1 MPKNF
6 STRIYLRTEH
16 THSRVAELETKL
28 ENLIAHVGHVNS
40 MEDSHASPL
49 QFPTPQSQREDV
61 TVPMHQPTIRLSTSQ
76 HPAPAASLNSDLS
89 TLDPDNMTL
98 ETLIASGTL
107 TTDIILCYLSQFHEM
122 CSYFPFVIV
131 PSGAT
136 IGSLL
141 QSRPFLLH
149 AVLAVASSSSVQLQ
163 SVLEKSF
170 RLALLRRNML
180 EGEKSMDLLQ
190 GLLVY
195 LAW

>member
-1 MPKNF
+1 
-6 STRIYLRTEH
+6 
-16 THSRVAELETKL
+16 
-28 ENLIAHVGHVNS
+28 
-40 MEDSHASPL
+40 MEDSHPSPL

-61 TVPMHQPTIRLSTSQ
+61 TVPMDQPASRLSTSQ
-76 HPAPAASLNSDLS
+76 HPTPAASLNSGPS
-89 TLDPDNMTL
+89 TLDPDNTTL
-98 ETLIASGTL
+98 ETLIATGTL
-107 TTDIILCYLSQFHEM
+107 TTDIMLCYLSQFHEM

-131 PSGAT
+131 PPEDT

-149 AVLAVASSSSVQLQ
+149 AVLAVASSSNVQLQ
-163 SVLEKSF
+163 SVLGKSF
-170 RLALLRRNML
+170 RLALLRGNML